1 MHPESLKVFC
11 DLVSLRSFSK
21 AAKANA
27 TSQPTVT
34 RLIRDLEDRLGGQ
47 LIDRSKRPLQLTPL
61 GQAYYEGCKGL
72 LDRYIELEASLRRG
86 NGDLALTVRVAAIYS
101 VGLWDMGQYTREFEV
116 RYPHAKVHID
126 YLHPRQVYERVQN
139 GTADLGL
146 VSFPKGSKE
155 LTVLPWREEEMV
167 VACAP
172 TSPLAQH
179 RTVKPQRLHGE
190 RFVAFDK
197 GLVIRSKVDRF
208 LKDHGVGVNVAAEF
222 DNIETIKKGIE
233 AGVGVGL
240 LPEPMLRQEVQAGT
254 LRAVRLDG
262 CELIRPVGIIHR
274 RQQRPGTAVQ
284 GFIDLLQGKG
294 VDPRVNGKAGKP
306 RTTP

>member
-21 AAKANA
+21 AAEANS

-34 RLIRDLEDRLGGQ
+34 RVIHDLEDRLGGQ
-47 LIDRSKRPLQLTPL
+47 LIDRSKRPLQLTAL

-126 YLHPRQVYERVQN
+126 YLHPNQVYARVLN

-172 TSPLAQH
+172 GHALAGS
-179 RTVKPQRLHGE
+179 RRVAPARLGSE

-197 GLVIRSKVDRF
+197 GLAIRSKVDRF
-208 LKDHGVGVNVAAEF
+208 LRDHGVTVAVAAEF

-274 RQQRPGTAVQ
+274 KQQPPGAAVR
-284 GFIDLLQGKG
+284 GFVDLLQGNG
-294 VDPRVNGKAGKP
+294 ADPSANGKAHK
-306 RTTP
+306 